1 MFNELKEDV
10 INQLKEIEKEY
21 KVQLSK
27 FRTSRASV
35 SLLDGIQVD
44 YYGTQTPLNQLAT
57 LSVPDASCLQVQ
69 PWDVKSI
76 EAIEKAIQTS
86 DIGLNPVSDGRLIKI
101 PIPPLSEERRQD
113 IIKKLHKYT
122 EERRTA
128 IRNVR
133 RDFRDMIR
141 EMENEK
147 EISEDESQRYQKE
160 LQTIIDESM
169 EGIESLAKDKE
180 KHILED

>member
-10 INQLKEIEKEY
+10 IVQLKEIEKEY

-27 FRTSRASV
+27 FRTSRASI
-35 SLLDGIQVD
+35 SLLDGIQVE

-113 IIKKLHKYT
+113 IIKKLHRYT

-133 RDFRDMIR
+133 RDFRDMVR

-147 EISEDESQRYQKE
+147 EISEDEAQRYYKE
-160 LQTIIDESM
+160 LQTIIDRAM
-169 EGIESLAKDKE
+169 EGIETMAREKE

>member
-10 INQLKEIEKEY
+10 IAQLREIERENKI
-21 KVQLSK
+21 QLSK

-35 SLLDGIQVD
+35 SLLDGIKVD
-44 YYGTQTPLNQLAT
+44 YYGAQTPLNQLAT

-76 EAIEKAIQTS
+76 ENIEKAIQTS

-128 IRNVR
+128 IRNIR

-141 EMENEK
+141 EMQNEK
-147 EISEDESQRYQKE
+147 EISEDDEQRYYKE
-160 LQTIIDESM
+160 LQKIIDEAM
-169 EGIESLAKDKE
+169 ENIEKFSLEKE